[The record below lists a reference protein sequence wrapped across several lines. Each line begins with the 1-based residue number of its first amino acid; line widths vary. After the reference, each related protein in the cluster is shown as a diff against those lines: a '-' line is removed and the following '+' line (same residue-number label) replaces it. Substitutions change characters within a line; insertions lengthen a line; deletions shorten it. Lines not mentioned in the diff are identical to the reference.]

1 MRYPRC
7 QIRWGTQTFPN
18 RSFWWVDARDVVNAH
33 IQAYEIREASGK
45 YCSVLVCA
53 IITSKW
59 ANAQMTNLMHHS
71 SRCPKR
77 KQRVYAFHFTPLEVC

>member
-7 QIRWGTQTFPN
+7 QIRWGLKEVKGNYHRNSNFPN

-45 YCSVLVCA
+45 YCSVL
-53 IITSKW
+53 
-59 ANAQMTNLMHHS
+59 MTNLMHHS
-71 SRCPKR
+71 SGCPKR